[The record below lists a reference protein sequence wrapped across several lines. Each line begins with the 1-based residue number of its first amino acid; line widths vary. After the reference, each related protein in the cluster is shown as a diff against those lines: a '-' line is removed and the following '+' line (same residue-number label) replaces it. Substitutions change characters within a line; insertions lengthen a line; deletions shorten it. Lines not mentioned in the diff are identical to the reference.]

1 MARGMGRRKFLAGAA
16 GAAAGAAAMALAQ
29 PAAAEEAKTVME
41 DLGFPLG
48 DFHVHLDNLGLEKA
62 LAISE
67 KRGVRFGI
75 VEHAGQKENEYP
87 VVLSSDADLA
97 RHLAALEG
105 KGGYRGVQAER
116 LDWAPC
122 FSKEMIARLDYVL
135 TDALTFLEKDG
146 RWVELWKTEKVRI
159 DDKQDFM
166 ERYVAHHLRVIRE
179 TPIDILANGTFLPQA
194 LQGEFDALWTPE
206 RMKRIIDAA
215 VACGVAIEINSSFRL
230 PRLPFLKMA
239 KEAGARFSFGSNFRG
254 PNVGKLDYCVETA
267 RALGLKRE
275 DIFTPAPPGKKP
287 VEVRTL
293 A

>member
-1 MARGMGRRKFLAGAA
+1 MTSGMGRREFLA
-16 GAAAGAAAMALAQ
+16 GAAAGAAAIALAR
-29 PAAAEEAKTVME
+29 PAPAEEAKTVME
-41 DLGFPLG
+41 DLGFPLV

-75 VEHAGQKENEYP
+75 VEHAGRKENEYP

-97 RHLAALEG
+97 RHLEALEG
-105 KGGYRGVQAER
+105 KGVYRGVQAER
-116 LDWAPC
+116 LDWVPC
-122 FSKEMIARLDYVL
+122 FSKEIIARLDYVL

-159 DDKQDFM
+159 GDKQDFM

-194 LQGEFDALWTPE
+194 LQGEFDTLWTPE

-215 VACGVAIEINSSFRL
+215 VACGVAIEINSSMRL
-230 PRLPFLKMA
+230 PRPAFLKMA
-239 KEAGARFSFGSNFRG
+239 REAGARFSFGSNFRG
-254 PNVGKLDYCVETA
+254 PDVGKLDYCVETA

-275 DIFTPAPPGKKP
+275 DMFTPAPPGKKP
-287 VEVRTL
+287 VEVRTFGK
-293 A
+293 